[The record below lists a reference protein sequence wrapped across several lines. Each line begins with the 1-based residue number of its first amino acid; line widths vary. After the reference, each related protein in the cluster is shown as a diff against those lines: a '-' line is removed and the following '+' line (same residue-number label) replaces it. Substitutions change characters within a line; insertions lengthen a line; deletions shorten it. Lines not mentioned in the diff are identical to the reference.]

1 MRTTA
6 ILLLGL
12 TTLPIMAA
20 SAQVLAPVGQTLGN
34 VRGVVDDVAGP
45 VVDRAGALVG
55 DVQRLAADRVSRLT
69 GLVRNNRQTLELDD
83 RGDPSVRGEIL
94 GVDIDPAA
102 IAAAQDAGFRV
113 VEEGEIEGL
122 GIYSARLAAPDGM
135 ALGRALKAI
144 RKAAPGTWSANQL
157 HFESGATAATS
168 GPPLPSQAATGA
180 RIGIIDGGV
189 GQHPALS
196 GPIEQRGFARGA
208 PSASAHGTA
217 IASLIAGQNGFR
229 GVLPGAP
236 MLAADVYGADPAGG
250 NALAISRA
258 IGWMATREVRVVTVS
273 LVGPA
278 NPLLA
283 KVIARV
289 RARGMM
295 IVAAVGNAGPAAP
308 PAYPASYPG
317 VIAVT
322 GVDGRNRAL
331 IEAGRALHLDYAAP
345 GADILGAKPG
355 GGTVKLR
362 GTSYAAP
369 LVAARLAAR
378 TIATLDREAVDL
390 GKRGPDKIY
399 GRGLVCGDCRTAP

>member
-1 MRTTA
+1 M
-6 ILLLGL
+6 
-12 TTLPIMAA
+12 
-20 SAQVLAPVGQTLGN
+20 
-34 VRGVVDDVAGP
+34 
-45 VVDRAGALVG
+45 G

-122 GIYSARLAAPDGM
+122 GIHSVRLAAPDGM

-168 GPPLPSQAATGA
+168 GHPLRSQAATGA
-180 RIGIIDGGV
+180 RIGMIDGGV

-217 IASLIAGQNGFR
+217 IASLIAGQTGFR

-283 KVIARV
+283 KVIARTRTRDDDRSGGGQRRPR
-289 RARGMM
+289 RATGLSRLLSRRDRRHRRRRPQPCADRGGPRSISIMLRP
-295 IVAAVGNAGPAAP
+295 ARTCWARSPAA
-308 PAYPASYPG
+308 
-317 VIAVT
+317 
-322 GVDGRNRAL
+322 
-331 IEAGRALHLDYAAP
+331 AP
-345 GADILGAKPG
+345 
-355 GGTVKLR
+355 
-362 GTSYAAP
+362 
-369 LVAARLAAR
+369 
-378 TIATLDREAVDL
+378 
-390 GKRGPDKIY
+390 
-399 GRGLVCGDCRTAP
+399 